1 MPCVT
6 FWRSEWHPDTNEFHI
21 AHVAPVWRECEKAP
35 DKAINPQNEGVP
47 VGSKVVQVK
56 GFMLLWQPKPEK
68 HRPAKP
74 LGDCEVT

>member
-1 MPCVT
+1 MLPCVA
-6 FWRSEWHPDTNEFHI
+6 FWQAGWNPDTYQHRI
-21 AHVAPVWRECEKAP
+21 AYVAPVWRECEKAP
-35 DKAINPQNEGVP
+35 DAVENPQNEGVP

-74 LGDCEVT
+74 FGD

>member
-1 MPCVT
+1 MWPFGRQGGILIPINIV
-6 FWRSEWHPDTNEFHI
+6 P
-21 AHVAPVWRECEKAP
+21 PVWRACEKAP
-35 DKAINPQNEGVP
+35 DKVMNPQNEGIR

-74 LGDCEVT
+74 FGDSEVT

>member
-1 MPCVT
+1 
-6 FWRSEWHPDTNEFHI
+6 
-21 AHVAPVWRECEKAP
+21 VWKECEKAP
-35 DKAINPQNEGVP
+35 DAVKNPQNKGIP

-74 LGDCEVT
+74 FGDSEVT